1 MDRDDAERWDGERWG
16 ASKPLWTGEALTTL
30 HPDTPGAD
38 RWVRD
43 PARGWFPDCCDAHR
57 PKEITEAR
65 KAEEAKREAAERAL
79 ARMHHKPYVPPVDDE
94 PEPRPVAEPEAP
106 PEPPRRFGFLL
117 RRRP

>member
-1 MDRDDAERWDGERWG
+1 MDRDERERWNLPE
-16 ASKPLWTGEALTTL
+16 PLYTGSAEVFEDL
-30 HPDTPGAD
+30 HPGSPGLQ

-79 ARMHHKPYVPPVDDE
+79 ARMHHRPYVPPVDDE
-94 PEPRPVAEPEAP
+94 PEPGANTSELTPP
-106 PEPPRRFGFLL
+106 PEPSRRFGFLL

>member
-30 HPDTPGAD
+30 HPATPGTD

-43 PARGWFPDCCDAHR
+43 PVGGWYPDCCDAHR

-65 KAEEAKREAAERAL
+65 KAEAAKREAAERAL
-79 ARMHHKPYVPPVDDE
+79 AAMRQRPYHPPEDDE
-94 PEPRPVAEPEAP
+94 PEPEPAIELTT
-106 PEPPRRFGFLL
+106 PPRRFGFLL